1 MSGKMGTLNMLSKCH
16 SYLSPFFLDFVGKGI
31 ALADIPSV
39 VMQAV
44 SKGRIV
50 DTNGSAPV

>member
-1 MSGKMGTLNMLSKCH
+1 MLSKCH